1 MVPSRVRVSGPFGAF
16 DILSW
21 LNAMLYPV
29 STIARYLHVKRE
41 AVIRMIEEDGLP
53 AVRIPTRT
61 KHVRKVPLRPFHAW
75 LFQGSENTPTPLE
88 DLRADLSLLDCNP
101 DRSL

>member
-1 MVPSRVRVSGPFGAF
+1 MSLANLFIAKY
-16 DILSW
+16 
-21 LNAMLYPV
+21 AMLYPI
-29 STIARYLHVKRE
+29 STIARYLRVKRD

-61 KHVRKVPLRPFHAW
+61 KHVRKVPLRPFHLW
-75 LFQGSENTPTPLE
+75 LYQGSENTATSLE
-88 DLRADLSLLDCNP
+88 DLRTDLDALDGKP